1 MKKIIRKSLVILLVA
16 FLGVLLLAPAGI
28 NADTEEELDISITPT
43 DGEIFAIGQTIK
55 YTATAI
61 YRNGNGKDVTDEARW
76 EIIGDPDIARY
87 EGKGKFTGLNRG
99 RVKITATYK
108 EFTKEFTGRAY
119 LYVFQPSFEVTPG
132 APGEETK
139 FFLSISGCNGLPLR
153 LEVKDDGG
161 NIVSIFSIEIPSEDW
176 NRIISIALEAGDYRC
191 LLFIEDYLNGSYDFT
206 VVKNGA
212 PRPPVEKKA
221 APKAK
226 ARKPGVPTINELPLS
241 SYEKTV
247 SGFVT
252 LFYNRILLR
261 NPEKEGLDAWV
272 ARLESGAITGGDL
285 VQRFIFGEEC
295 QSRISDYTNEQFIT
309 FLYKALFNRAPEE
322 YGFNAWL
329 ARMNAGMTGEEV
341 VNGFTHSPEFEPI
354 CTYFGIKPYP
364 GYVETDE

>member
-28 NADTEEELDISITPT
+28 NADTGELDIVIYLYPK
-43 DGEIFAIGQTIK
+43 DGEIFAIGQTIEYIAK
-55 YTATAI
+55 TI
-61 YRNGNGKDVTDEARW
+61 DWNGIEDDVTDEAKW
-76 EIIGDPDIARY
+76 EIIGDPDIARQ

-99 RVKITATYK
+99 SVMISATY
-108 EFTKEFTGRAY
+108 EGFTCHTGLRVY
-119 LYVFQPSFEVTPG
+119 QPSFEVTPG
-132 APGEETK
+132 APGENTYYSLSAYKCEDLLWSFEVINSDTNEEVLLIPGTITSEEWENNGYIENLPEGNYTATFSVGGIVQETK
-139 FFLSISGCNGLPLR
+139 H
-153 LEVKDDGG
+153 
-161 NIVSIFSIEIPSEDW
+161 FSIGV
-176 NRIISIALEAGDYRC
+176 L
-191 LLFIEDYLNGSYDFT
+191 
-206 VVKNGA
+206 
-212 PRPPVEKKA
+212 VEKKA

-329 ARMNAGMTGEEV
+329 AHMNAGVTGEEV

-354 CTYFGIKPYP
+354 CTYFGIKPYL